1 MPRSNSVRCSGRLT
15 LEIKQ
20 VQVMELRRVDPDER
34 TRQEVGLLLVVALES
49 HCVARLDQRLQC
61 LDDRSGLQDGSLHP
75 RREPGQA
82 RGFLRPA
89 ARPTVRL
96 FGELHDSIH
105 LIPPGKSN
113 IPSAP
118 ARRAVTEVD
127 TMDHPPSNAIQRSA
141 ESLGAE
147 VRNRPP
153 AFLPSPGRARCS
165 RPPSLSRPTSCLP
178 PPEYGPP

>member
-1 MPRSNSVRCSGRLT
+1 MFRPADARDQ
-15 LEIKQ
+15 E
-20 VQVMELRRVDPDER
+20 VQIMELCRVDPDER
-34 TRQEVGLLLVVALES
+34 TRQKIRLLLVVTLES
-49 HCVARLDQRLQC
+49 HCIARLDQRLQC
-61 LDDRSGLQDGSLHP
+61 LDDRSVLQDGSLHP
-75 RREPGQA
+75 RGEPGQA

-113 IPSAP
+113 IPSAACAP
-118 ARRAVTEVD
+118 SGYGSRYP
-127 TMDHPPSNAIQRSA
+127 MDHPPSNAIQRSA

-147 VRNRPP
+147 VRNWSP

-178 PPEYGPP
+178 PPEY